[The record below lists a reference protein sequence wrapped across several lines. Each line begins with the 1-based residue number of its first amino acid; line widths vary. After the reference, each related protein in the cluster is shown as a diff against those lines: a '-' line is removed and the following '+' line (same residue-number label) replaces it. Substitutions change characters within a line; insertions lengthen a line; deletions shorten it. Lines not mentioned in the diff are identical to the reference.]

1 MVTGFVSGPP
11 NQVLMDYARQLIP
24 RVPAPRVLDLGCGAA
39 RNGAPLAELGCRVV
53 GVDLS
58 EPMLAGARKRV
69 ATSACAERLAFVH
82 GPMSPLPFA
91 DQSFDL
97 VVAHGI
103 WNLATSDEALR
114 SSMTETARVSR
125 PGAGLFLF
133 TFSRDTLSQDA
144 KPVDGQTVIFDQFAG
159 EPQCF
164 LTEAQV
170 LSELA
175 LAGFRRDGDEPLT
188 AYNRPSETQLRS
200 AGPVIWEGTFVRQD

>member
-1 MVTGFVSGPP
+1 MTGFVSGPP
-11 NQVLMDYARQLIP
+11 NQVLMDYARLLLG
-24 RVPAPRVLDLGCGAA
+24 RVATPRVLDLGCGAA
-39 RNGAPLAELGCRVV
+39 RNGVPLAQLGCRVV

-58 EPMLAGARKRV
+58 EPMLVGARQRV
-69 ATSACAERLAFVH
+69 AASTFAERLAFVH

-103 WNLATSDEALR
+103 WNLATTDAVLR
-114 SSMTETARVSR
+114 ASLKETARVAR

-133 TFSRDTLSQDA
+133 TFSRDTLSKDA
-144 KPVDGQTVIFDQFAG
+144 TPVEGQELIFDRFAG

-164 LTEAQV
+164 LSEEQV

-175 LAGFRRDGDEPLT
+175 QAGFHRDGEQPLT

-200 AGPVIWEGTFVRQD
+200 AGPVIWEGTFVRRD